1 MQCLAATPVIPTL
14 STKTKKKE
22 EEEGKNTMSKSV
34 NRVQLL
40 GNLGKDPEVRYTS
53 AGTPVAQL
61 SLATSYRVKGNDGNF
76 EDRTEWHIVVLW
88 NRLAEIA
95 GEYLKK
101 GSKVYIDGRNQ
112 TRSWDDKT
120 TGQKVYRTEVIANE
134 LVLCGGNGGN
144 GNISIPTNDGTA
156 ESGEGDQFTGAET
169 QDIPF

>member
-1 MQCLAATPVIPTL
+1 
-14 STKTKKKE
+14 
-22 EEEGKNTMSKSV
+22 MSKSV

-40 GNLGKDPEVRYTS
+40 GNLGKDPEVRYTP
-53 AGTPVAQL
+53 AGTPVAQM

-120 TGQKVYRTEVIANE
+120 TGQKVYRPPRSSQMSSCCAAATAVTAIFR
-134 LVLCGGNGGN
+134 
-144 GNISIPTNDGTA
+144 SPTNDGTA
-156 ESGEGDQFTGAET
+156 ESMAKATSSPAQKLRIFRSRVEPVTYQLSDGQFQGTPASNWRA
-169 QDIPF
+169 FS